1 MNHRVL
7 LLDGAEED
15 LREIRRYVRRHFSQ
29 KTWLAAYAKI
39 KRAIHNL
46 EQFPQSGHTPAELP
60 ATHFLEIIAAKNR
73 VIYEVIGATV
83 YVHLICD
90 HRQDFKSR
98 LARRPLRPIARRQT

>member
-1 MNHRVL
+1 MSHQVL
-7 LLDGAEED
+7 LLEGAEED

-29 KTWLAAYAKI
+29 KTWRAAYAKI

-46 EQFPQSGHTPAELP
+46 EQCPRSGHTPAELP

-83 YVHLICD
+83 YVHLVCD
-90 HRQDFKSR
+90 PRQDFKSK
-98 LARRPLRPIARRQT
+98 LARRPLRPLVRRRP